1 MCRDSFF
8 IFPIL
13 GLILGIMSLP
23 GTASCADLQV
33 SATILLGKGTC
44 SFKSVAPALFAP
56 ALDPFS
62 ASNRTADAIITV
74 NCKGLGNK
82 TGTVVVQR
90 QTSSPLYLRRTLN
103 PADTIA
109 YSLNLPRSEPIT
121 NNSDLD
127 IAVTATI
134 LGSAYQNAPAGI
146 YSDTVGIEVLP

>member
-1 MCRDSFF
+1 MRRNSFF
-8 IFPIL
+8 ILPIL
-13 GLILGIMSLP
+13 GLTLGILSLP
-23 GTASCADLQV
+23 GAASCADLQV

-44 SFKSVAPALFAP
+44 SFKSVTPALFDP

-62 ASNRTADAIITV
+62 APDRTAEATITV

-90 QTSSPLYLRRTLN
+90 QASSPLYLRHTLN

-127 IAVTATI
+127 ITVTATI
-134 LGSAYQNAPAGI
+134 IGSAYRNAPSGI